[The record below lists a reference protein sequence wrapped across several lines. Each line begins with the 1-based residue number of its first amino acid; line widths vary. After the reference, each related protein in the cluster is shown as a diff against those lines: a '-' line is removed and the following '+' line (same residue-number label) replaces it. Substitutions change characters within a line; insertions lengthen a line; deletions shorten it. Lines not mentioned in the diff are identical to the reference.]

1 MPLNEDKLYGTSNL
15 APTAPTQSLRTG
27 TFNQKPGDTSAII
40 NKFYT

>member
-15 APTAPTQSLRTG
+15 APTQSSRTG